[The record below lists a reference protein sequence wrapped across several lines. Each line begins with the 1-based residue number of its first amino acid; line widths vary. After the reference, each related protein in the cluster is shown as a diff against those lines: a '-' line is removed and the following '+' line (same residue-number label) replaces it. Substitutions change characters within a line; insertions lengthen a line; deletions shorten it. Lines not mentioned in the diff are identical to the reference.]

1 VDEHALFI
9 SLGDAEN
16 IDVDVLGVLVLE
28 VPTLLDA
35 AAELLLLVLLV
46 VRWMTGGDVGSVGV
60 MRNGNLNVP
69 LAKLDNIL
77 WGILYLYLFS
87 FRMIPCWRCS
97 MLHLFF
103 LDWMWSLTREGLLQY
118 PHLRQYPP
126 LVVIV
131 LLDGK

>member
-1 VDEHALFI
+1 MTLLFSLMAVGTCVDEHALFI

-16 IDVDVLGVLVLE
+16 IVGSDVDALGVLVLK

-69 LAKLDNIL
+69 LAKSVNI
-77 WGILYLYLFS
+77 
-87 FRMIPCWRCS
+87 C
-97 MLHLFF
+97 
-103 LDWMWSLTREGLLQY
+103 
-118 PHLRQYPP
+118 
-126 LVVIV
+126 
-131 LLDGK
+131 

>member
-16 IDVDVLGVLVLE
+16 IVGSDDVDALGVLVLK

-35 AAELLLLVLLV
+35 AAELLLLV

-69 LAKLDNIL
+69 LAKSDNI
-77 WGILYLYLFS
+77 
-87 FRMIPCWRCS
+87 C
-97 MLHLFF
+97 
-103 LDWMWSLTREGLLQY
+103 
-118 PHLRQYPP
+118 
-126 LVVIV
+126 
-131 LLDGK
+131 

>member
-1 VDEHALFI
+1 MDEHALFI

-16 IDVDVLGVLVLE
+16 IVGSDVDALGVLVLK

-69 LAKLDNIL
+69 LAKSDNI
-77 WGILYLYLFS
+77 
-87 FRMIPCWRCS
+87 C
-97 MLHLFF
+97 
-103 LDWMWSLTREGLLQY
+103 
-118 PHLRQYPP
+118 
-126 LVVIV
+126 
-131 LLDGK
+131 